1 MRVGKKGSINAL
13 IGAMTEAE
21 SKSFYDEQETV
32 LNDLESLLKTFLFKD
47 TIPERLRILKD
58 YEAGAPLTGK
68 GGIRQRLGAIDMEFF
83 GRAYFP
89 HYFSRPSPEF
99 HKELDAIWQQG
110 VLKGQYPITPV
121 KIKEISRMNGTK
133 RVQLHPEVM
142 QSQQRLHSKE
152 RCTPLF
158 MAISIIQS

>member
-58 YEAGAPLTGK
+58 YEAGRVESGSVLVRLIWSSLEEPIFHTIFPDLRLSFTRSWMPSGSK
-68 GGIRQRLGAIDMEFF
+68 GF
-83 GRAYFP
+83 
-89 HYFSRPSPEF
+89 
-99 HKELDAIWQQG
+99 
-110 VLKGQYPITPV
+110 
-121 KIKEISRMNGTK
+121 
-133 RVQLHPEVM
+133 
-142 QSQQRLHSKE
+142 
-152 RCTPLF
+152 
-158 MAISIIQS
+158 

>member
-110 VLKGQYPITPV
+110 VLKGHVSFCTRLLQCWRFHRI
-121 KIKEISRMNGTK
+121 
-133 RVQLHPEVM
+133 LH
-142 QSQQRLHSKE
+142 
-152 RCTPLF
+152 RCWLYAFGSGVRTD
-158 MAISIIQS
+158 